1 MHRGIKRLEP
11 CWQIAI
17 MGWSVYFINYFL
29 RYNYSA
35 AMVVI
40 GQTEDLDIH
49 EMGLIASILFATY
62 GFGQFFSGFLGD
74 RLNPKALVFCG
85 ILGSTASNV
94 LMGVSSD
101 ISVMRLAWGLNGISS
116 SLYWGPIV
124 QLLSLYVSKERL
136 RGTMRVFSYC
146 TAFGQAGTYLLTA
159 WLIARF
165 SWRLSFF
172 VPAVMGG
179 LSAVGWL
186 IVSHTTGPV
195 RVRKEQRLAGSVSR
209 PAIPQSTLYWRSGLP
224 LILFAILLMGIL
236 QNGLLTWLPQM
247 TMDSLHIEA
256 AHAVFLSAAIPLM
269 NSTSV
274 WMLKGIERHSKSNDM
289 VNCGR
294 LFACSAVG
302 MLLII
307 LLGSFLP
314 VANIVF
320 YALVSVLATG
330 INTILISYVPC
341 HYTESG
347 RSSTIAGLT
356 NSAAYLGSALSGW
369 GLGFAAGNWGWE
381 CVNGLLLALCLLGFV
396 VSFAASLPWRRFIDK
411 KRCPNREN

>member
-1 MHRGIKRLEP
+1 
-11 CWQIAI
+11 
-17 MGWSVYFINYFL
+17 
-29 RYNYSA
+29 
-35 AMVVI
+35 
-40 GQTEDLDIH
+40 
-49 EMGLIASILFATY
+49 
-62 GFGQFFSGFLGD
+62 
-74 RLNPKALVFCG
+74 
-85 ILGSTASNV
+85 
-94 LMGVSSD
+94 
-101 ISVMRLAWGLNGISS
+101 
-116 SLYWGPIV
+116 
-124 QLLSLYVSKERL
+124 
-136 RGTMRVFSYC
+136 
-146 TAFGQAGTYLLTA
+146 
-159 WLIARF
+159 
-165 SWRLSFF
+165 
-172 VPAVMGG
+172 
-179 LSAVGWL
+179 
-186 IVSHTTGPV
+186 
-195 RVRKEQRLAGSVSR
+195 
-209 PAIPQSTLYWRSGLP
+209 
-224 LILFAILLMGIL
+224 MGIL
-236 QNGLLTWLPQM
+236 KNGLLTWLPQM

-302 MLLII
+302 MLLVI

-330 INTILISYVPC
+330 INTILISYVPY
-341 HYTESG
+341 HHTESG

-411 KRCPNREN
+411 KRFLIGKISIENLSDRKRPRQLSAGLGSGAAVCLKLLCPFFSAETNSLSGRFKGAQ